1 MLKSEIVIADNLS
14 QYMSSLMNEEI
25 YGCLSGRYTVI
36 GIRDDE
42 QDYPIGIC
50 VVEILPE
57 YIRLHRVVVNVH
69 KDKKTVLSMVL
80 EILESMIENSSL
92 PVYTFAIK
100 ANNYMKKMGFAEEKC
115 DYTYKIGKLSD
126 MKNFSMSKKPDM
138 SIFEAEAVPKEELIP
153 YIYHMSADGI
163 VQFPYSDFDMSI
175 FSSSLVCKT
184 RNVITGLVLIE
195 ECDLYIKIPKIYFKN
210 LESLDA
216 CFFVLRKM
224 LINDYSSNKQ
234 IIFIN
239 SPRDRRDIPDRY
251 FKKIKEVPL
260 KLFKLV

>member
-1 MLKSEIVIADNLS
+1 MLKNEIVKEDNLS
-14 QYMSSLMNEEI
+14 QYMPSMMNEEI
-25 YGCLSGRYTVI
+25 FGCINGRYTLI
-36 GIRDDE
+36 GIRDDD
-42 QDYPIGIC
+42 QPSPAGLC

-57 YIRLHRVVVNVH
+57 YIRLHRVYVDINQ
-69 KDKKTVLSMVL
+69 DKKAVLSLIL
-80 EILESMIENSSL
+80 EILRSMIADSGL
-92 PVYTFAIK
+92 PVYTFATR
-100 ANNYMKKMGFAEEKC
+100 ANAYMKKLGFVEENC
-115 DYTYKIGKLSD
+115 DYTYKIGMLSD
-126 MKNFSMSKKPDM
+126 IKNFPLQKKTGM
-138 SIFEAEAVPKEELIP
+138 RIFEAEDVPKEELMP
-153 YIYHMSADGI
+153 YIYHIGTDAF
-163 VQFPYSDFDMSI
+163 VQFPYSDFDMNV

-184 RNVITGLVLIE
+184 QDVITGLVLIE

-239 SPRDRRDIPDRY
+239 SPRDRKDIPNRY

-260 KLFKLV
+260 KPFKLT